1 MILQEKDE
9 LKKEWFGKQNLAMY
23 REAKFSGL
31 ENKLIFISSLSTKQ
45 KDSQKKKWLL
55 SKG

>member
-31 ENKLIFISSLSTKQ
+31 ENKLIFISSLSTEK